1 LWWPTG
7 GFDDAAREPHRRVC
21 HPECTMACYLITGDD
36 ESLMLTAI
44 GDLVKKLVGEGDRT
58 LMVDDFDGEDFELRA
73 VVDSAQTPPFLTD
86 KRVVVARGVGRFNA
100 EDVAPLVAY
109 LGDPLPSTDL
119 VLVAG
124 GGRVPKALTDALK
137 KAGSTTIDTA
147 PPSRGRERSGWFDE
161 QIRAVGLKLDPQAVQ
176 LLTTWLGEDA
186 GRLQGIL
193 ETLLATYGE
202 GKTLRSADVAPFL
215 GDAGGVPPWDLT
227 DAIDRGDTTLSLQLL
242 QRMMRAGER
251 HPLQVMSIL
260 HGHYAKLL
268 ALDGANARDEASAA
282 SAMGIK
288 PGFPA
293 RKALD
298 QYRKIGG
305 SAVSRAIALLA
316 QADLDLR
323 GAKEWPEDLVMEV
336 LVARLSRLAGATA
349 RR

>member
-1 LWWPTG
+1 
-7 GFDDAAREPHRRVC
+7 
-21 HPECTMACYLITGDD
+21 MACYLITGDD
-36 ESLMLTAI
+36 ESLMLSAI

-58 LMVDDFDGEDFELRA
+58 LMVDDFDGEAYELRS

-86 KRVVVARGVGRFNA
+86 KRVVVARGIGRFVA
-100 EDVAPLVAY
+100 DDVAPLVAY
-109 LGDPLPSTDL
+109 LADPLPSTDL

-124 GGRVPKALTDALK
+124 GGRVPKSLTDALK
-137 KAGSTTIDTA
+137 AAAATTIATA

-161 QIRAVGLKLDPQAVQ
+161 QIRAMGLKLDAQAVQ

-193 ETLLATYGE
+193 ETLHSTYGE
-202 GKTLRSADVAPFL
+202 GVALRSSDVAPFL

-260 HGHYAKLL
+260 HSHYTKLL
-268 ALDGANARDEASAA
+268 ALDGVNARDETAA
-282 SAMGIK
+282 AAAMGIK

-298 QYRKIGG
+298 QYRKLGG
-305 SAVSRAIALLA
+305 GAVTRAIGLLA

-336 LVARLSRLAGATA
+336 LVARLSKLGGATG